1 MKRSP
6 LSDERGVV
14 VTVMLLCFIALF
26 LAGVMISAEHPRAAQ
41 GADAAVGQT
50 VALAVR
56 AAAMRVD
63 AASQANG
70 TPRVDPDRAHVTFR
84 RMLATNLGLD
94 TATLQPL
101 PGSILL
107 SAPSYVLVVYNGDSA
122 FVAGAKAFSF
132 VDGRYSEADLSASGF
147 PRSFTVARDSIAYG
161 TGSITITLDQPGC
174 VAVLRGKIRPVF
186 GQNGAE
192 AVRWAAAK
200 IVVVSGL

>member
-6 LSDERGVV
+6 LRDERGAV
-14 VTVMLLCFIALF
+14 VTVMLLCFIVLF
-26 LAGVMISAEHPRAAQ
+26 LAGIILSSEHPRAAQ
-41 GADAAVGQT
+41 GSDVAVGQT
-50 VALAVR
+50 VALAAR

-70 TPRVDPDRAHVTFR
+70 TPRIDPEQAHMTFR
-84 RMLATNLGLD
+84 RMLAANLGLD
-94 TATLQPL
+94 AATLQPL

-107 SAPSYVLVVYNGDSA
+107 SPPSYVLVVYNGDST
-122 FVAGAKAFSF
+122 FVAGAKTFGF
-132 VDGRYSEADLSASGF
+132 IDGRYSEADLSASGF
-147 PRSFTVARDSIAYG
+147 PRSFTVARDSIMYG
-161 TGSITITLDQPGC
+161 TGSVTVTLDRPGC
-174 VAVLRGKIRPVF
+174 VAVLRGRIKPVL